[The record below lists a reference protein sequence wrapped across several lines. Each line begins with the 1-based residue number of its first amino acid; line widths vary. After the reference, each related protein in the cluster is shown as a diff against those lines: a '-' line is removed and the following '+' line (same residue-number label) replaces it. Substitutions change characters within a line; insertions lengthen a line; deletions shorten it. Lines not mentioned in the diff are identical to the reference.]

1 MMAAVSAAICNA
13 EVTLLEKNEKLGKKL
28 FITGKGRCNLTNRCD
43 TSEFFDHVVSN
54 RKFLY
59 SAIYSFTNEDTW
71 TFFEEHGLKLKEERG
86 KRVFPESDHSS
97 DVIRTFEKVLK
108 ECGVDIR
115 LHTEVSSIE
124 MTPEGGWLVRTDGGK
139 AYECDALI
147 VATGGLSYAST
158 GSTGDGYR
166 FAWETGH
173 RVTDLYP
180 SLCPIRLKESYVK
193 ELEGLSLKNVS
204 VMVQTHS
211 GERLYSDFGEMLFT
225 AHGVSG
231 PVILSASGVIAKK
244 LGTEEEMKLLID
256 LKPALD
262 ERQLDARVL
271 RDFQEAIN
279 RDFRNS
285 LNKLLPA
292 KMIPLVIRQSG
303 IDGTKKVHEITRE
316 ERLQLVHTLKNL
328 NFTIE
333 GSEGYS
339 QAVITQG
346 GVSVK
351 DIDPASMRS
360 KICEGLYFVGEVLD
374 VDAFTGGF
382 NIQIALSTGWL
393 AGRSAAEVRE

>member
-124 MTPEGGWLVRTDGGK
+124 MTPEGGWLVRTDGGE

-166 FAWETGH
+166 FAEETGH

-244 LGTEEEMKLLID
+244 LGTEEKMKLLID

-292 KMIPLVIRQSG
+292 KMIPQVIRQSG
-303 IDGTKKVHEITRE
+303 IDGTKKVHEITRK

-328 NFTIE
+328 TFTIE